1 MQLGDEE
8 NIPFVG
14 WVNMSEKVE
23 RDKKIAEVNVPFLVS
38 VQKLND
44 AIFGFNTIK
53 HLVQNKMDRESL
65 VSVFQKGFD
74 KIGRYKMEIFVEL
87 L

>member
-1 MQLGDEE
+1 MGDEE

-53 HLVQNKMDRESL
+53 HLVLNKMDRESL

-74 KIGRYKMEIFVEL
+74 KIGRYKMETFVEL